1 MGQML
6 YGSPPEILEFEDR
19 VLAHLDMVIIA
30 KLRRD
35 EKFTLTWEK
44 DIDGV
49 AHRCTIWLHP
59 AIPLVFKFDSTE
71 RQPLNKAWLEDLMNT
86 ANTGAGLH
94 VVPEPA
100 QLVGAR

>member
-1 MGQML
+1 MGKIL
-6 YGSPPEILEFEDR
+6 YGSPPEVIEFDDR

-35 EKFTLTWEK
+35 EKFTLTWEHE
-44 DIDGV
+44 DED
-49 AHRCTIWLHP
+49 RRSTIWLHP
-59 AIPLVFKFDSTE
+59 AIPLVFKFDTCA

-86 ANTGAGLH
+86 ANTGAGLR

-100 QLVGAR
+100 EMATAR